1 MIKFKLFS
9 KKSTIEFTDNKVKL
23 DNWMIKKLNS
33 AKVIT
38 LAELE
43 EM

>member
-1 MIKFKLFS
+1 MIKLFS
-9 KKSTIEFTDNKVKL
+9 KKSTKIEFTDNKIKL
-23 DNWMIKKLNS
+23 DNWMIEKLNS